1 MGTVFASAV
10 AVAGTLLGVWVSH
23 VLQRRSS
30 HESEDRARAERRRAE
45 LVDACSGFA
54 EAVMQLRRAQHA
66 RWVGRRRAGE
76 EPVLAEPREEAYRLR
91 ATAWHAYFRLKL
103 LCGDEGLLAKATS
116 AVEAAAGMH
125 EARDDAELRSRG
137 ETAKRLL
144 DDFVTAAA
152 ALLR

>member
-66 RWVGRRRAGE
+66 RWFGRGWSSTGSA
-76 EPVLAEPREEAYRLR
+76 PAEVREEAYRLR

>member
-1 MGTVFASAV
+1 VGSVFASAV

-23 VLQRRSS
+23 VLQRRSGQ
-30 HESEDRARAERRRAE
+30 EREDRARAERRRAE

-66 RWVGRRRAGE
+66 RWLARRRAGE
-76 EPVLAEPREEAYRLR
+76 QTTPVETREEAYRLR

-103 LCGDEGLLAKATS
+103 LCGDEALLARATR
-116 AVEAAAGMH
+116 AVEAAAEMH

-137 ETAKRLL
+137 EAAKQLL
-144 DDFVTAAA
+144 DEFVTAAA
-152 ALLR
+152 TLLR

>member
-1 MGTVFASAV
+1 PQSAIGEHGSKIRCYTVGPPVMCF
-10 AVAGTLLGVWVSH
+10 
-23 VLQRRSS
+23 RRSDSVPESS
-30 HESEDRARAERRRAE
+30 HRSRHA
-45 LVDACSGFA
+45 DA
-54 EAVMQLRRAQHA
+54 H
-66 RWVGRRRAGE
+66 
-76 EPVLAEPREEAYRLR
+76 Y
-91 ATAWHAYFRLKL
+91 RLKL